1 LAVVFSG
8 SVLLDIEGT
17 AMSTV
22 PRISIAD
29 QQHMLMLFLPL
40 YKGTLK
46 RALHAAHA
54 LAGVT
59 PGAAGSD
66 DRANKG
72 VHFAMF
78 YGIEAEPNPS
88 EIVMK
93 PPLPVPTF
101 QNAPG
106 KDLIVA
112 QAFYDGDFAAYIG
125 AFTNEPATAF
135 VLNALLL
142 AIDESGIVPDS
153 DPTSAKA
160 IHAAGGVAVA
170 SAQFN
175 CLLMR
180 YNFGSP
186 VVPGTS
192 GAPIEVQSNFGLIA
206 TFPGLTVGKI
216 LAKNG
221 YPNANAQWPFPAPPK
236 IEFQKTP
243 MPQCPP

>member
-1 LAVVFSG
+1 
-8 SVLLDIEGT
+8 
-17 AMSTV
+17 MSTV

-29 QQHMLMLFLPL
+29 QQHMLMVFLPL

-46 RALHAAHA
+46 RALHAAQA
-54 LAGVT
+54 LAGVA
-59 PGAAGSD
+59 PGAPQKD
-66 DRANKG
+66 DRADKG

-78 YGIEAEPNPS
+78 YGIEAEPDPP
-88 EIVMK
+88 VK

-106 KDLIVA
+106 KDLLIA

-125 AFTNEPATAF
+125 AFTQEKDTAAA
-135 VLNALLL
+135 LTALLY
-142 AIDESGIVPDS
+142 AVDESGIVPDS

-160 IHAAGGVAVA
+160 IIKAGGVAVA

-180 YNFGSP
+180 YNFGNP
-186 VVPGTS
+186 VLPGTS
-192 GAPIEVQSNFGLIA
+192 GAPPDVKANFGLIA

-216 LAKNG
+216 LAQNG
-221 YPNANAQWPFPAPPK
+221 YPGAQTQWPFPPAAK
-236 IEFQKTP
+236 IDFQKTP
-243 MPQCPP
+243 TPQCPPP

>member
-1 LAVVFSG
+1 
-8 SVLLDIEGT
+8 
-17 AMSTV
+17 MSTV
-22 PRISIAD
+22 PRISVAD
-29 QQHMLMLFLPL
+29 QQHMLMVFLPL

-54 LAGVT
+54 LAGIT
-59 PGAAGSD
+59 PAGPGND
-66 DRANKG
+66 DRADKG

-88 EIVMK
+88 EIVQK

-106 KDLIVA
+106 KDLLIA

-125 AFTNEPATAF
+125 AFTNEPATAAA
-135 VLNALLL
+135 LTALLY
-142 AIDESGIVPDS
+142 AVDESGIVPDS

-160 IHAAGGVAVA
+160 IIAAGGVAVA

-180 YNFGSP
+180 YNFGNP
-186 VVPGTS
+186 VLPGTS
-192 GAPIEVQSNFGLIA
+192 GAPSDVKANYGLIA
-206 TFPGLTVGKI
+206 TFPGLTVGKL

-221 YPNANAQWPFPAPPK
+221 YPNSQTLWPFPPPPK
-236 IEFQKTP
+236 IDFQTTP
-243 MPQCPP
+243 TPQCPP